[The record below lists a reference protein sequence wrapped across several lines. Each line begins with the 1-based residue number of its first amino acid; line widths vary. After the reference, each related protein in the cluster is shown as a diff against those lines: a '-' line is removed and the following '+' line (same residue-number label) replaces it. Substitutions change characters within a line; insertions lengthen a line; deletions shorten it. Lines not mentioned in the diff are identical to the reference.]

1 MIEVLHQSGPH
12 RLVKFPRSE
21 ESGGRY
27 WYRSETVLG
36 GALLGST
43 YDTYEEAYQD
53 FLITTDMD
61 ETQVPRAGGETGGS
75 T

>member
-1 MIEVLHQSGPH
+1 MVEVLHQLGPH
-12 RLVKFPRSE
+12 QVLKFPRSAQY
-21 ESGGRY
+21 GGGY

-53 FLITTDMD
+53 FLVTTELD
-61 ETQVPRAGGETGGS
+61 ESEVPRVEGAGEE
-75 T
+75 